1 MLAGSG
7 RERAGRP
14 RPASATRH
22 SVRARHTPVPQ
33 RHDAGAALTAL
44 LLIGPGV
51 IFGFT
56 AAMTLGLF
64 VGSYSSIYMANPIL
78 VWLGVGPH
86 SFVPQQT
93 DAEKAE
99 AKLKEGIGGAQP

>member
-1 MLAGSG
+1 MDA
-7 RERAGRP
+7 AN
-14 RPASATRH
+14 SAEGFVHFTH
-22 SVRARHTPVPQ
+22 CSN
-33 RHDAGAALTAL
+33 ALMAL

-64 VGSYSSIYMANPIL
+64 VGCYSSIYMANPIL

-86 SFVPQQT
+86 RFVPQQT
-93 DAEKAE
+93 EADKAE
-99 AKLKEGIGGAQP
+99 EKLKESL